1 MGSLIKLLG
10 KLSLIKARNNTK
22 CLSSLAIYHDRIN
35 LNIKP
40 KYEDGRT
47 GEGARISEDTGQLWN
62 RLSLGLTSIAK
73 DREKVCFL
81 NHWPRQGIFV
91 YERHS
96 TELHGDTCCWISS
109 SKLRTWIPP
118 VHHFFKFFLF

>member
-40 KYEDGRT
+40 KYEDCRT
-47 GEGARISEDTGQLWN
+47 GEGARISGDTGQLWN
-62 RLSLGLTSIAK
+62 HLPLGFVTSMAK

-91 YERHS
+91 YERHALS
-96 TELHGDTCCWISS
+96 FMVIPVVGFPVVSYGHGFLQCIT
-109 SKLRTWIPP
+109 
-118 VHHFFKFFLF
+118 FF